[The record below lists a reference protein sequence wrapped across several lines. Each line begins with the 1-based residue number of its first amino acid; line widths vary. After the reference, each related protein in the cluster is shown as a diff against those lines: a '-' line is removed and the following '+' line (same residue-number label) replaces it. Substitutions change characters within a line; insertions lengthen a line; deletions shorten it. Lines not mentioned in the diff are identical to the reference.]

1 MNYFVTGGTGFI
13 GRFLIE
19 RLARRE
25 GATIHAL
32 VREGSLHKLDA
43 LRERLGLGEDRLV
56 AVVGDLSAERLGLDD
71 ATVAQLKGTVDHLF
85 HLAAIYD
92 LTADA
97 ESQRVAN
104 VEGTRHML
112 QLADAVE
119 AGVVHHVSSIAAAG
133 SYRGWFREDMLEEA
147 TGLGDPYYATKHE
160 SEALVQAECA
170 RPWRVYRPGIVLGHS
185 RTGEMDKV
193 DGPYYV
199 FPLLKRMRY
208 AMPGW
213 MPLIGLEGRRMNMV
227 PVDYVADAMDHIAH
241 LDGWDDK
248 VFHLT
253 QEKPVTAGELVNTFA
268 RAAGAPEFNL
278 RVDPAVFEMI
288 PGAVKTGL
296 GALPPVKRWTS
307 TVLEGLGIPKQ
318 LFSFMS
324 NPTKYDMT
332 NTTAALEGTGI
343 VAPPV
348 ADYAEVLWDWW
359 SRNLDPALFIDRTL
373 EGAVARKRIMITGA
387 SSGIG
392 EAAALQV
399 AEAGGTLLLVARSRD
414 KLEDLAARCEELGGT
429 AFVHPCDLTS
439 YDDIDRMIGEVI
451 EQHGGVD
458 VLVNNAGRS
467 IRRSL
472 KLSYDRFHDFERT
485 MQLNY
490 FGSLR
495 LIMGFLPGMRQRKFG
510 HIINV
515 SSIGCQTN
523 VPRFSAYVASKS
535 ALDAFSR
542 CAATEII
549 DDNCHITTIYMQL
562 VRTKMIAPTK
572 MYDAFP
578 AITPEE
584 AGQLITHA
592 MISRPKRVATGL
604 GNVAMVGHAVAPKL
618 MDQILNTGYH
628 LFPDSTAAK
637 KGEDAQDPNAPAR
650 PEEEASSEGLAFAY
664 LLRGVHW

>member
-1 MNYFVTGGTGFI
+1 MNYLVTGGTGFI

-19 RLARRE
+19 RLAERE
-25 GATIHAL
+25 GTIHAL
-32 VREGSLHKLDA
+32 VREGSVDKLDA
-43 LRERLGLGEDRLV
+43 LRERLGLSADKLV
-56 AVVGDLSAERLGLDD
+56 AVVGDLSQPRLGVDD
-71 ATVAQLKGTVDHLF
+71 ATINGLKGNVDHLF

-92 LTADA
+92 LKADP
-97 ESQRVAN
+97 ERQRIAN
-104 VEGTRHML
+104 VDGTQHMVE
-112 QLADAVE
+112 LAHAIE

-133 SYRGWFREDMLEEA
+133 NFRGWFKEDMLEEA
-147 TGLGDPYYATKHE
+147 TGLDDAYYRTKHE
-160 SEALVQAECA
+160 SEALVRDTCQ

-185 RTGEMDKV
+185 VTGEMDKV

-199 FPLLKRMRY
+199 FPLLKRLRH

-213 MPLIGLEGRRMNMV
+213 MPLVGLEGRRMNMV

-241 LDGWDDK
+241 LDASWNGK
-248 VFHLT
+248 AFHLT
-253 QEKPVTAGELVNTFA
+253 QAKPKSAGEIMNTFA
-268 RAAGAPEFNL
+268 RAAGAPEFGI
-278 RVDPAVFEMI
+278 RVDPGVFELI
-288 PGAVKTGL
+288 PPAVKKGL
-296 GALPPVKRWTS
+296 GSLPPVKRIVNTTLDS
-307 TVLEGLGIPKQ
+307 VGVPKQ
-318 LFSFMS
+318 LLTYMS
-324 NPTKYDMT
+324 NPTKFDMT

-343 VAPPV
+343 EAPPV
-348 ADYAEVLWDWW
+348 GDYAERLWDYWA
-359 SRNLDPALFIDRTL
+359 RNLDPVLFLDRSL
-373 EGAVARKRIMITGA
+373 SGAVKGKRIMITGA

-392 EAAALQV
+392 EAAAIQI
-399 AEAGGTLLLVARSRD
+399 AEAGGTVLLVARSAD
-414 KLEDLAARCEELGGT
+414 KLEVLKAQLEELGGT
-429 AFVHPCDLTS
+429 AYVHPCDLT
-439 YDDIDRMIGEVI
+439 DGHDIARMVEEVI
-451 EQHGGVD
+451 DQHGGVD

-472 KLSYDRFHDFERT
+472 KLSYDRIHDFERT

-495 LIMGFLPGMRQRKFG
+495 LILGFLPGMRERKFG

-549 DDNCHITTIYMQL
+549 DDNCHITTIYMPL

-584 AGQLITHA
+584 AGGMITGA
-592 MISRPKRVATGL
+592 IINRPKRVATGL
-604 GNVAMVGHAVAPKL
+604 GNTAMVGHAVAPKL
-618 MDQILNTGYH
+618 MDAILNTGYH

-637 KGEDAQDPNAPAR
+637 KPEAGDAPAKA
-650 PEEEASSEGLAFAY
+650 EEASSEGLAFAY